1 MRVLDLP
8 GRSSPLIRFPASP
21 RPLGA
26 GETVE
31 VKPLNALSCGSW
43 TVSAHPVHSFFQKI
57 LPRAPLLFMAQG
69 APGNGHRDVSVPP
82 LPWHLV
88 PKDSGYAPAHRSPH
102 PFVGVSCFVSK
113 VMRVLLLLHP
123 CCNFLAKMSFLLLK
137 VRSNSDMHS
146 AICKGC
152 SSVGSSEV
160 QKGLK
165 SEVQKNAQRHLVRSN
180 S

>member
-88 PKDSGYAPAHRSPH
+88 PKDSGYAP
-102 PFVGVSCFVSK
+102 FVVFGFVSK

-123 CCNFLAKMSFLLLK
+123 PCCKFSAKMSFLLLK

>member
-43 TVSAHPVHSFFQKI
+43 TALACGAGCIASAGSAHPVHSFFQEI

-88 PKDSGYAPAHRSPH
+88 PKDSGYAPVTAPVRW
-102 PFVGVSCFVSK
+102 C
-113 VMRVLLLLHP
+113 VLVL
-123 CCNFLAKMSFLLLK
+123 F
-137 VRSNSDMHS
+137 
-146 AICKGC
+146 
-152 SSVGSSEV
+152 
-160 QKGLK
+160 
-165 SEVQKNAQRHLVRSN
+165 QR
-180 S
+180 